1 MYPPDCYF
9 YVVVGLVWSNDPES
23 YVGSGLA
30 NGKASH
36 AGQFKVMTQ
45 TIRDTVDL
53 RVGVVRG
60 TTP

>member
-1 MYPPDCYF
+1 
-9 YVVVGLVWSNDPES
+9 VWSNDPES